1 MLSEGT
7 QAERNKRV
15 FSPIRALQLYSTI
28 LCVQFRVL
36 ADDGSWEKASGG
48 GNLKKDRIVDQI
60 VGNVQRR

>member
-1 MLSEGT
+1 M
-7 QAERNKRV
+7 

-48 GNLKKDRIVDQI
+48 GNLKKDRIADQI